1 MKESATI
8 KIDLLPDGARKEI
21 VDFYEYL
28 LNKYSRKND
37 VIKNSGMKKKSGART
52 ARIFLSKTEKLSF
65 DLPKD
70 YRFDRDSLHDR

>member
-37 VIKNSGMKKKSGART
+37 AVKNSEMKKKSGART
-52 ARIFLSKTEKLSF
+52 VRTFLSRTEKLSF
-65 DLPKD
+65 DLPRD
-70 YRFDRDSLHDR
+70 YCFDRDSLHDR